1 MMYQIAVFIHVLSA
15 VIWVGGMLFL
25 VMVLV
30 PLSRRE
36 RKTGGAMVGLLRD
49 SAQKFLPVA
58 WAAMAFLVVTGIY
71 IGWDQW
77 GVRPGNFFS
86 TGGHFFRILQV
97 KTGLF
102 VVVIALSLLHDFLL
116 GPKVLAL
123 LESEPTP
130 PAVNPGKVARV
141 WLLALARVN
150 LLLVLTILVLAVFLI
165 RP

>member
-1 MMYQIAVFIHVLSA
+1 MYQIAVFIHILAA

-49 SAQKFLPVA
+49 SPQKFLPVA

-77 GVRPGNFFS
+77 GVRPGNFFPRVATS
-86 TGGHFFRILQV
+86 SGYCRSRQGC
-97 KTGLF
+97 
-102 VVVIALSLLHDFLL
+102 LS
-116 GPKVLAL
+116 
-123 LESEPTP
+123 
-130 PAVNPGKVARV
+130 
-141 WLLALARVN
+141 WLLPLASYMIFCWGRKYWPC
-150 LLLVLTILVLAVFLI
+150 LKAS
-165 RP
+165 RPDPLSTQGKLPEFGFWRWRE